1 MKEEANLFDYVYVL
15 VKWRRLIGV
24 SVLVVSALT
33 AVVSLLL
40 PQEWKSSTTLVPPE
54 EEFDQMGLGMLLN
67 NAMPLNIG
75 GLGGQ
80 QPSAERLVT
89 LIKSRRVLGAMV
101 DRFGLVAEYGA
112 TYREQAIDMLDD
124 RVEEELGRD
133 GTLKIEVRGSS
144 PEQAA
149 QLANALAQEL
159 DAVNR
164 EYKQRQARALRAF
177 LETRM
182 ELVRGELEVGGREMQ
197 HFQEAYGL
205 VDLEAQTA
213 AAVEVVKNVVQAQV
227 EQEVKLGVLSQQLAA
242 GHEERWLA
250 KAEVDELEKQLKI
263 LTGDVKTSTDSAA
276 TALHRQAL
284 GPPLQ
289 ALPELGFQYTKLGL
303 DLKVKEEIIRFLGT
317 KLEEAKYKEALNTPT
332 LQVLD
337 EAAPPKF
344 RSAPRRALMVLVG
357 AACSLV
363 LSVVLAFALESFGQA
378 GDRHQQQFAA
388 IRGLLGKS
396 NK

>member
-1 MKEEANLFDYVYVL
+1 MKEEANLFDYAYVL
-15 VKWRRLIGV
+15 VKWRRLIGL

-40 PQEWKSSTTLVPPE
+40 PQEWKSNTTLVPPE
-54 EEFDQMGLGMLLN
+54 DEFDQMGLGMLLN
-67 NAMPLNIG
+67 SAMPLNVG

-80 QPSAERLVT
+80 QPSSERLIT

-112 TYREQAIDMLDD
+112 PFREQAIDILDD
-124 RVEEELGRD
+124 RIDEELGRD

-144 PEQAA
+144 PELAA
-149 QLANALAQEL
+149 QLANALAEEL

-164 EYKQRQARALRAF
+164 EYKQRQARALREF

-182 ELVRGELEVGGREMQ
+182 SLVRGELEQGGRQLQ
-197 HFQEAYGL
+197 HFQEQYGL

-227 EQEVKLGVLSQQLAA
+227 EGEVKLGVLRQQLAA

-250 KAEVDELEKQLKI
+250 EAEVGELETQLRL
-263 LTGDVKTSTDSAA
+263 LTGDLETTTDTAA
-276 TALHRQAL
+276 AAISRRAL
-284 GPPLQ
+284 GPQLR

-317 KLEEAKYKEALNTPT
+317 KLEEAKYKEALDTPT

-363 LSVVLAFALESFGQA
+363 LSVVLAFALESFVQA
-378 GDRHQQQFAA
+378 GAQHQQQLAA

>member
-15 VKWRRLIGV
+15 VKWRRLIGI
-24 SVLVVSALT
+24 SVLVVGVLT
-33 AVVSLLL
+33 AVVSLVL

-54 EEFDQMGLGMLLN
+54 EEFDQLGLGMLLN
-67 NAMPLNIG
+67 SAMPLNIG

-80 QPSAERLVT
+80 QPSSERLVT

-112 TYREQAIDMLDD
+112 PYREQAIDMLDD

-133 GTLKIEVRGSS
+133 GTLKIEVRASS
-144 PEQAA
+144 PELAA

-159 DAVNR
+159 DAVNC
-164 EYKQRQARALRAF
+164 EYKQQQARDLRVF
-177 LETRM
+177 LENRVG
-182 ELVRGELEVGGREMQ
+182 LVRGELEKGGRELQ
-197 HFQEAYGL
+197 HFQEKYGL

-213 AAVEVVKNVVQAQV
+213 AAVEVVKNVVLKQV
-227 EQEVKLGVLSQQLAA
+227 MLEVRLGVLRRQLADGHIERLLVEDEVA
-242 GHEERWLA
+242 GLERQLQVFTGE
-250 KAEVDELEKQLKI
+250 AEA
-263 LTGDVKTSTDSAA
+263 STDTVAA
-276 TALHRQAL
+276 VITRQAL
-284 GPPLQ
+284 GPQLKD
-289 ALPELGFQYTKLGL
+289 LPGLGFQYTKLDL
-303 DLKVKEEIIRFLGT
+303 ELKVKEEIIRFLGT

-337 EAAPPKF
+337 EATPPRF

-363 LSVVLAFALESFGQA
+363 LSAVLAFALESFGQA
-378 GDRHQQQFAA
+378 GARHQQQLAA
-388 IRGLLGKS
+388 IRGLLRRDQ
-396 NK
+396 

>member
-1 MKEEANLFDYVYVL
+1 MKEDPNLFDYAYVL

-24 SVLVVSALT
+24 SVLVVSVLT
-33 AVVSLLL
+33 AIVSLLL

-54 EEFDQMGLGMLLN
+54 EEFDQLGLGMLLN
-67 NAMPLNIG
+67 STMPLNIG

-80 QPSAERLVT
+80 QPSSERLVT

-112 TYREQAIDMLDD
+112 PYREQAIDMLDD
-124 RVEEELGRD
+124 HIEEELGRD
-133 GTLKIEVRGSS
+133 GTLKVEVRASS
-144 PEQAA
+144 PELSA

-182 ELVRGELEVGGREMQ
+182 VLVRDEMEKGGRELQ
-197 HFQEAYGL
+197 HFQEEYGL
-205 VDLEAQTA
+205 VDLGSQTT
-213 AAVEVVKNVVQAQV
+213 AAVEVVKNVVLAQV
-227 EQEVKLGVLSQQLAA
+227 EAEVKMGVLRQQLAA

-250 KAEVDELEKQLKI
+250 EAEVGELEKQLKTI
-263 LTGDVKTSTDSAA
+263 TGDVETTTDTAA
-276 TALHRQAL
+276 ARIHQQAL
-284 GPPLQ
+284 GPQLR
-289 ALPELGFQYTKLGL
+289 ALPELGFQYTKLDL

-337 EAAPPKF
+337 EATPPKI
-344 RSAPRRALMVLVG
+344 RSAPRRALMVLLG
-357 AACSLV
+357 TACSLV
-363 LSVVLAFALESFGQA
+363 LSAVLAFALESFGRTGVQH
-378 GDRHQQQFAA
+378 HQQLEE
-388 IRGLLGKS
+388 IRRLLRRDQ
-396 NK
+396 